1 MKKMRKM
8 IALMIA
14 MVMVIGTMS
23 MTAFATSA
31 TAPTGSIEITNPVTD
46 PNATNTTY
54 EAYKIFDMTSDGTTD
69 ETTGEYTAVAYTINS
84 AWTGFFAAGAPG
96 AAYISDTNIGG
107 NLNQIVIDGVTKY
120 INITDS
126 NVQDFATDAFEYAQ
140 NTPVAATATQSVA
153 QTATEVKFEGLEL
166 GYYMVYPKGATI
178 NVGSYTSIVSISNTS
193 PNGKIEQK
201 AKWPELKK
209 EAEDVS
215 IEVGQ
220 KVTYTLTS
228 NVPNTSGFNKKYE
241 MEFTDK
247 TTAGLTFDG
256 ENSITVTIGGK
267 TLTKGTDY
275 TVDTT
280 TADFKVTIDML
291 KGEENEKTA
300 KYTYNDEIKVTYTAT
315 VNENAVTKIDENTAE
330 LSYNNDPKNTES
342 KDKTPPV
349 VVKVYSSKLVI
360 DKVDAKATS
369 KKLAGAKFV
378 LRVKTVGAAAKDS
391 HESDIAA
398 GKYYFYDTAAKDV
411 KWVTPVSEKPED
423 LAKDTTITVVETD
436 ENGAANFDGLE
447 DGVYE
452 LIEVESPD
460 GYNLLTTPTEVTIAG
475 SDSQV
480 ASLTVTSIV
489 GNNSGTQ
496 LPSTGGI
503 GTTLFYVVGSVLVI
517 GAAVLLISK
526 RRMSNR

>member
-31 TAPTGSIEITNPVTD
+31 EAPKGSIEITSPVTD
-46 PNATNTTY
+46 PNAANTTY
-54 EAYKIFDMTSDGTTD
+54 EAYKIFDMTTDGTTD
-69 ETTGEYTAVAYTINS
+69 DNGDYSAVAYTINP
-84 AWTGFFAAGAPG
+84 AWTGFFATGAPG
-96 AAYISDTNIGG
+96 AAYISATDTG
-107 NLNQIVIDGVTKY
+107 NLNRIVIDGVTKY

-140 NTPVAATATQSVA
+140 KTPVAATTSKSVA
-153 QTATEVKFEGLEL
+153 QGATEVKFEGLEL
-166 GYYMVYPKGATI
+166 GYYMVYPKGASI
-178 NVGSYTSIVSISNTS
+178 NLGTYTSIVSISNTS
-193 PNGKIEQK
+193 PNGQIEQK
-201 AKWPELKK
+201 AKWPGLKK
-209 EAEDVS
+209 VADDISV
-215 IEVGQ
+215 EVGQ

-241 MEFTDK
+241 MDFSDK
-247 TTAGLTFDG
+247 TSAGLTFDG
-256 ENSITVTIGGK
+256 ADSITVTIGG
-267 TLTKGTDY
+267 TPLTKGTDY

-291 KGEENEKTA
+291 TGEENNKTA

-330 LSYNNDPKNTES
+330 LAYNNDPKNTES

-360 DKVDAKATS
+360 EKVDAKNKT

-378 LRVKTVGAAAKDS
+378 LRAKTVGSATGDS
-391 HESDIAA
+391 HETDLAA
-398 GKYYFYDTAAKDV
+398 GKYYYYDTAAKDV
-411 KWVTPVSEKPED
+411 KWVTPTSEKPED
-423 LAKDTTITVVETD
+423 LAKDTTITVVTTD
-436 ENGAANFDGLE
+436 ANGEAKFDGLE

-452 LIEVESPD
+452 LIEVEAPA
-460 GYNLLTTPTEVTIAG
+460 GYNLLTAPTEATIAG
-475 SDSQV
+475 SDSDV
-480 ASLTVTSIV
+480 TKLTVTAEV

-503 GTTLFYVVGSVLVI
+503 GTTLFYVVGSILVI